1 MQSILNQ
8 SGAYGIAVAHPVVLN
23 NMKHFLIG
31 LANLLLVLNVAA
43 FGQAASKID
52 TLSGSGSA
60 QTDTSNRVVPITE
73 LIKTDSI
80 PVAAKVAAADTSAPG
95 AADDLLAGLTDP
107 TETQPLLPS
116 KMLFTQRAFWGPK
129 GLLRALNIAPL
140 TPESRSKELSV
151 RRVMLVSHQIG
162 GFVTLAGFVAQG
174 LLGAKLYNAQGEPY
188 VTTKRWHERTAAF
201 INVSYGTTLALSLFT
216 PPPIIGS
223 RRGFSTI
230 KLHKYLAIVH
240 LAGMV
245 ATNVLAG
252 MIQENYKL
260 KPYHRAA
267 AYTTF
272 VTYAASIIA
281 LKF

>member
-1 MQSILNQ
+1 MN
-8 SGAYGIAVAHPVVLN
+8 Y
-23 NMKHFLIG
+23 FFIG
-31 LANLLLVLNVAA
+31 LANLLLVGLTT
-43 FGQAASKID
+43 FGQTTSPVD
-52 TLSGSGSA
+52 TLSAPGTTQA
-60 QTDTSNRVVPITE
+60 DTAVKPVPIVGLVKIDSVPASATE
-73 LIKTDSI
+73 
-80 PVAAKVAAADTSAPG
+80 
-95 AADDLLAGLTDP
+95 ADDLLAGLTDS

-129 GLLRALNIAPL
+129 GLLRVLNVAPL
-140 TPESRSKELSV
+140 TAEGRSKELNV
-151 RRVMLVSHQIG
+151 RRTMLITHQIG

-174 LLGAKLYNAQGEPY
+174 LLGAKLYNAQGEEY
-188 VTTKRWHERTAAF
+188 VKTKRWHGRTATF

-223 RRGFSTI
+223 RRGFNTI
-230 KLHKYLAIVH
+230 KLHKYLAVVH

-252 MIQENYKL
+252 MIEENYQL

-272 VTYAASIIA
+272 VTYAASVIA

>member
-1 MQSILNQ
+1 
-8 SGAYGIAVAHPVVLN
+8 
-23 NMKHFLIG
+23 MKYFFAG
-31 LANLLLVLNVAA
+31 LANLLLISLTAL
-43 FGQAASKID
+43 GQTTNPTD
-52 TLSGSGSA
+52 TLSIAGTTKA
-60 QTDTSNRVVPITE
+60 DTNVRPAPVVGATT
-73 LIKTDSI
+73 TDSL
-80 PVAAKVAAADTSAPG
+80 PAVPSAAGTE
-95 AADDLLAGLTDP
+95 ADDLLAGLTDS

-129 GLLRALNIAPL
+129 GLLRVLNVAPL
-140 TPESRSKELSV
+140 TAEGRSKELNV
-151 RRVMLVSHQIG
+151 RRTMLITHQIG

-174 LLGAKLYNAQGEPY
+174 LLGAKLYNAQGEAY
-188 VTTKRWHERTAAF
+188 VSTKKWHERTATF

-223 RRGFSTI
+223 KRGFSTI

-240 LAGMV
+240 LTGMI

-252 MIQENYKL
+252 LIQENYQL

-272 VTYAASIIA
+272 VTYAASVIA

>member
-1 MQSILNQ
+1 
-8 SGAYGIAVAHPVVLN
+8 
-23 NMKHFLIG
+23 MKYFFVG
-31 LANLLLVLNVAA
+31 LANLLLISLTAL
-43 FGQAASKID
+43 GQTTNPTD
-52 TLSGSGSA
+52 TLSVSGTA
-60 QTDTSNRVVPITE
+60 KPDTSINPVPVVGVNP
-73 LIKTDSI
+73 TDSL
-80 PVAAKVAAADTSAPG
+80 PPAATSAAG
-95 AADDLLAGLTDP
+95 AEADDLLAGLTDS

-129 GLLRALNIAPL
+129 GLLRVLNVAPL
-140 TPESRSKELSV
+140 TAEGRSKELNV
-151 RRVMLVSHQIG
+151 RRTMLITHQVG

-174 LLGAKLYNAQGEPY
+174 LLGAKLYNAQGEEY
-188 VTTKRWHERTAAF
+188 VNTKKWHERTATF

-216 PPPIIGS
+216 PPPVIGS
-223 RRGFSTI
+223 KRGFNTI

-240 LAGMV
+240 LTGMI

-252 MIQENYKL
+252 MIQENFQL

-272 VTYAASIIA
+272 VTYAASVIA